1 MAEEEIPTTGGEESS
16 GKSRLKLLIMVIGG
30 AVIIA
35 MLSVAA
41 TWFLIGRGGG
51 DEEVAP
57 PAPEEIPLTMPEQMQ
72 TEGPAIYLALQPPF
86 IVNYS
91 VGARTRFLQLELS
104 IVARDPAAID
114 VANTYMPLIRNNLL
128 ETLSEQDF
136 NYLRT
141 AQGKMDLVEELTD
154 TIQEVMEMRL
164 GRPGIETVLFRSF
177 VMQ

>member
-1 MAEEEIPTTGGEESS
+1 MAEEEIPTTGNESG
-16 GKSRLKLLIMVIGG
+16 GKSRLKLLIMIIGG
-30 AVIIA
+30 AVVIA
-35 MLSVAA
+35 MLSVGA
-41 TWFLIGRGGG
+41 TWFLLGRGG
-51 DEEVAP
+51 EEEAP
-57 PAPEEIPLTMPEQMQ
+57 PEPEAIPLTMPEQMQ
-72 TEGPAIYLALQPPF
+72 TDGPALYLALQPPF

-104 IVARDPAAID
+104 LVARDPAAID

-136 NYLRT
+136 NGLRT
-141 AQGKMDLVEELTD
+141 AEGKVQLVEDLTKTVQD
-154 TIQEVMEMRL
+154 VMEIRL

>member
-1 MAEEEIPTTGGEESS
+1 MAEEEIPTTGDEAGG

-30 AVIIA
+30 AVVIA

-41 TWFLIGRGGG
+41 TWFLLGRGG
-51 DEEVAP
+51 EEEAP
-57 PAPEEIPLTMPEQMQ
+57 PEPEEIPLTQPEEMQ
-72 TEGPAIYLALQPPF
+72 GEGPAIYLALQPPF

-104 IVARDPAAID
+104 IVARDHAVTD
-114 VANTYMPLIRNNLL
+114 TANTYMPLIRNNLL
-128 ETLSEQDF
+128 EVLSEQDF
-136 NYLRT
+136 NSLRT
-141 AQGKMDLVEELTD
+141 AEGKEQLVEDLTK
-154 TIQEVMEMRL
+154 TIQDVMEMRL

>member
-1 MAEEEIPTTGGEESS
+1 MAEEEIPTTDNEAGN
-16 GKSRLKLLIMVIGG
+16 GKSRLKLLIMIIGG
-30 AVIIA
+30 AVVIA

-41 TWFLIGRGGG
+41 TWFLLGGG
-51 DEEVAP
+51 EEEEAP
-57 PAPEEIPLTMPEQMQ
+57 PAPEEMPLAEPEQMQ

-104 IVARDPAAID
+104 IVARDQAAID
-114 VANTYMPLIRNNLL
+114 VANTYMPLIRNDLL

-136 NYLRT
+136 NNLRT
-141 AQGKMDLVEELTD
+141 AQGKVQLVEDLTE
-154 TIQEVMEMRL
+154 TIQDVMEMRL

>member
-1 MAEEEIPTTGGEESS
+1 MAEEDIPTTGEEAG

-30 AVIIA
+30 AVVIA

-41 TWFLIGRGGG
+41 TWFFLGRGG
-51 DEEVAP
+51 EEEAP
-57 PAPEEIPLTMPEQMQ
+57 PEPEEIPLTPP
-72 TEGPAIYLALQPPF
+72 TEMLTDGPAIYLALQPPF

-104 IVARDPAAID
+104 IVARDHAVID
-114 VANTYMPLIRNNLL
+114 TANTYMPLIRNNLL
-128 ETLSEQDF
+128 EVLSEQDF
-136 NYLRT
+136 NNLRT
-141 AQGKMDLVEELTD
+141 AAGKEQLVEDLTK
-154 TIQEVMEMRL
+154 TIQDVMEIRL